1 MNNLHKHLDYI
12 QNTITRMASNSF
24 YIKGWTITL
33 VSGILVLA
41 SKTSGWW
48 YYLFPSCPILFFW
61 ALDSYY
67 LYLERKFKDLYDY
80 VRTKKEDKID
90 FSMKINNSILS
101 HKTKYLKCLISP
113 STMFFYLPLLVVTI
127 VIVILS
133 IRNNIPLPTTKA

>member
-1 MNNLHKHLDYI
+1 
-12 QNTITRMASNSF
+12 MASNSF

-80 VRTKKEDKID
+80 VRTK
-90 FSMKINNSILS
+90 N
-101 HKTKYLKCLISP
+101 
-113 STMFFYLPLLVVTI
+113 
-127 VIVILS
+127 
-133 IRNNIPLPTTKA
+133 TKA